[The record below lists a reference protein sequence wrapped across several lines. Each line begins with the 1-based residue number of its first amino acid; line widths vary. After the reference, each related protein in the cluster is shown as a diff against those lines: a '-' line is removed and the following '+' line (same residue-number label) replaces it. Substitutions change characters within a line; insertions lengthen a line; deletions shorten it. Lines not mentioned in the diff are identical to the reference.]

1 MDRWL
6 VGGLGVLAVL
16 VAVGVAAVA
25 GLSRIGATRWAE
37 ATAALHQQLDAA
49 HAAPAAGRQ
58 FNAARDLDG
67 LPPPVQRYL
76 RAALTEGQR
85 RVRSVDMAQVGT
97 MDLGERTP
105 RWKPF
110 RATERFAIDRPGF
123 VWDAAIAVFPG
134 VPVRVH
140 DAYVA
145 GEGRLHPAVFGL
157 FTLTDQRDTGG
168 ALAQGELL
176 RFLAEAPWY
185 PTLLLPGPNLRWE
198 PVDDRAARVTLRD
211 GATVVTM
218 TFRFGDDAMVETMR
232 AEARGRM
239 VDGHSVP
246 TVWEGRWSDYGV
258 RDGMRVPLAG
268 EVAWRLPEGLK
279 PYWRGRVTRLTYTFG
294 D

>member
-1 MDRWL
+1 MNRLLLQGLVVL
-6 VGGLGVLAVL
+6 VGTVV
-16 VAVGVAAVA
+16 VGVVAVA

-37 ATAALHQQLDAA
+37 ATAALHRQLDAA
-49 HAAPAAGRQ
+49 QTAPATGRQ
-58 FNAARDLDG
+58 FNAARDLAG

-76 RAALTEGQR
+76 RAALTDGQR
-85 RVRSVDMAQVGT
+85 RVRSMDMAQTGT
-97 MDLGERTP
+97 MDFGERTP
-105 RWKPF
+105 RWLPF
-110 RATERFAIDRPGF
+110 HATERATTDRPGF

-134 VPVRVH
+134 VSVRVH

-157 FTLTDQRDTGG
+157 FSLADARDTGG
-168 ALAQGELL
+168 ELAQGELL

-185 PTLLLPGPNLRWE
+185 PTALLPGPNLRWE
-198 PVDDRAARVTLRD
+198 PVDDRSARVTLRD
-211 GATVVTM
+211 GATAVTM
-218 TFRFGDDAMVETMR
+218 TFHFGEDAMVDSMR

-239 VDGHSVP
+239 VDGRSVP
-246 TVWEGRWSDYGV
+246 TVWEGRWSDYAV

-279 PYWRGRVTRLTYTFG
+279 PYWRGRVTRLTYTFV

>member
-16 VAVGVAAVA
+16 VVVGVAAVA

-49 HAAPAAGRQ
+49 QVAPAAGRQ

-76 RAALTEGQR
+76 RAALTDGQR
-85 RVRSVDMAQVGT
+85 RVRSMDMAQTGT
-97 MDLGERTP
+97 MDFGERTP
-105 RWKPF
+105 RWLPF
-110 RATERFAIDRPGF
+110 HATERATTDRPGF
-123 VWDAAIAVFPG
+123 VWDAAIAMFPG

-157 FTLTDQRDTGG
+157 FSLADARDTGG
-168 ALAQGELL
+168 ELAQGELL

-185 PTLLLPGPNLRWE
+185 PTALLPGPNLRWA
-198 PVDDRAARVTLRD
+198 PVDERSARVTLRD
-211 GATVVTM
+211 GATAVTM
-218 TFRFGDDAMVETMR
+218 TFHFGEDAMVDSMR
-232 AEARGRM
+232 AEARGRL
-239 VDGHSVP
+239 VDGRSVP
-246 TVWEGRWSDYGV
+246 TVWEGRWTDYGV

-279 PYWRGRVTRLTYTFG
+279 PYWRGQVTRLDYTFE